1 MVVSMLLAGPAL
13 AGTQAADDATV
24 HPRKALHPA
33 LVQKKPAA
41 AVRTASVG
49 RTTPIR
55 IATVRVAPVRVAL
68 VKERARDKDGVAFV
82 EDTSVWSDSPA
93 AGRSRSGWKQ
103 TGVASWYGGARWHG
117 HMTASGARYNENALT
132 AAHAWLPIGT
142 RVVVALNG
150 SDRSVVVTIN
160 DRPGT
165 HSRII
170 DLSRAAAREL
180 GIMGR
185 GVAMVTLSPL

>member
-13 AGTQAADDATV
+13 AGTQATDGTAI
-24 HPRKALHPA
+24 HPRKAAQPA
-33 LVQKKPAA
+33 LMQKKPAPA
-41 AVRTASVG
+41 ARSAAAG
-49 RTTPIR
+49 R
-55 IATVRVAPVRVAL
+55 AP
-68 VKERARDKDGVAFV
+68 ARDQGRVTFV
-82 EDTSVWSDSPA
+82 EDTSVWTDSPT
-93 AGRSRSGWKQ
+93 AGRSRSAWKQ

-117 HMTASGARYNENALT
+117 HMTASGVRYNENELT

-142 RVVVALNG
+142 KVMVALNG
-150 SDRSVVVTIN
+150 SGRSVVVTIN

-170 DLSRAAAREL
+170 DLSREAARQL